1 MIGLRLG
8 HVRYMAMPM
17 PVMSRR
23 PTRFKEVDMLRIA
36 MSAPRSWLGLLGIV
50 LLRLPAILAMTYL
63 LVR

>member
-1 MIGLRLG
+1 
-8 HVRYMAMPM
+8 
-17 PVMSRR
+17 
-23 PTRFKEVDMLRIA
+23 MLRIA